1 MKYGLMKLKV
11 EKTVLY
17 LHTLASLEEKK
28 KTMKVVFLNRSAIA
42 TLSSESK

>member
-17 LHTLASLEEKK
+17 LHTLASLQEKK
-28 KTMKVVFLNRSAIA
+28 NNEGSIF
-42 TLSSESK
+42 E